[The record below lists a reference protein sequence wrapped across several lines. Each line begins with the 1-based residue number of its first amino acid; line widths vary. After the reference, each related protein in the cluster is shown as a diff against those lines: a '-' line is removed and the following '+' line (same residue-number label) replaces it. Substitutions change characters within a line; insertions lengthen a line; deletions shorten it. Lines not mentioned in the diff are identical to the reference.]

1 MPATAPHHH
10 RFETVLHWFRRDL
23 RVHDNTA
30 LLAAAEA
37 AEHVV
42 PVYVVSDW
50 RRQHPWTGPVR
61 QEFLCGCLAELER
74 SVARLGGRLIFRTN
88 ARADEALETLLQ
100 ETGAEAVFFNRD
112 PDPYGIAMEE
122 KVVAMA
128 RRHGAEAFSFRDVGV
143 HERDEL
149 LTGGGKSYRVYSPYA
164 RAWTKKLPKPAV
176 GGVPARLR
184 PPPVA
189 AGKKP
194 VHSEPVPTPAHWD
207 LAPSG
212 AETVAPGETAAR
224 ARLERFLE
232 KAIHTYA
239 TDRDAPGNDRSSRL
253 SQDLRWGLLSAR
265 EVLHRGRVL
274 AEDDRLP
281 EAARASVGRYAGELA
296 WRDFFFQL
304 LFHFPEVLDTEFN
317 PRMRGL
323 PWREAEG
330 NADFARWTRGETGFP
345 IVDAGM
351 RQLAATGFVHNR
363 VRIIVAMFLTKD
375 LRVHWREGERWFNQ
389 HLVDGEIAVNNG
401 NWQWSAGTGAD
412 AAPYFRIQNPWTQ
425 SARHD
430 PRGEYIRRFVPELRD
445 VPAARLHAP
454 PAPGDGPL
462 ARGYPL
468 PVVDHAAER
477 DRTLAMFKKHLGRK
491 PLAAEAGKSKSAR

>member
-1 MPATAPHHH
+1 MPLAPRR
-10 RFETVLHWFRRDL
+10 RFKPVRPWFRRDL
-23 RVHDNTA
+23 RGHDNTA

-42 PVYVVSDW
+42 PVYIVSDW
-50 RRQHPWTGPVR
+50 RQRHPWTGPVR
-61 QEFLCGCLAELER
+61 QEFLCGCLAELEG
-74 SVARLGGRLIFRTN
+74 SVARLGGRLVFRTG
-88 ARADEALETLLQ
+88 ARADEALEALLQ

-122 KVVAMA
+122 KVATMA
-128 RRHGAEAFSFRDVGV
+128 RRHGAEVFSFRDVGV

-149 LTGGGKSYRVYSPYA
+149 LTGGGNTYRVYSPYA
-164 RAWTKKLPKPAV
+164 RAWTKREHPAV
-176 GGVPARLR
+176 GGVPARLQS
-184 PPPVA
+184 PPA
-189 AGKKP
+189 
-194 VHSEPVPTPAHWD
+194 SDWD

-212 AETVAPGETAAR
+212 AKTVEPGETAAR
-224 ARLERFLE
+224 ARLERFLD

-253 SQDLRWGLLSAR
+253 SQDLRWGLLSPR
-265 EVLHRGRVL
+265 EVLHRCRAL
-274 AEDDRLP
+274 SEDDRLP
-281 EAARASVGRYAGELA
+281 EAARASVGRYVGELA
-296 WRDFFFQL
+296 WRDFFLQL

-323 PWREAEG
+323 PWREADG
-330 NADFARWTRGETGFP
+330 NADFGRWTRGETGFP
-345 IVDAGM
+345 VVDAGM
-351 RQLAATGFVHNR
+351 RQLAGTGFMHNR

-389 HLVDGEIAVNNG
+389 HLVDGEIATNNG

-430 PRGEYIRRFVPELRD
+430 PQGEYIRRFVPELRD
-445 VPAARLHAP
+445 VPADRLHAP
-454 PAPGDGPL
+454 PAPGSGPL

-468 PVVDHAAER
+468 PMVDHAAER
-477 DRTLAMFKKHLGRK
+477 DRTLAMFKEHFARK
-491 PLAAEAGKSKSAR
+491 APTGAEA